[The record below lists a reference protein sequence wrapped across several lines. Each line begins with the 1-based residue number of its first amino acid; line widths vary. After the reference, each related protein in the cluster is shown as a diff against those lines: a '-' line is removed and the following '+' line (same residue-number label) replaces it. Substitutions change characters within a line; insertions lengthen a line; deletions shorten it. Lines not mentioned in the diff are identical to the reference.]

1 MKRLLGVLL
10 LFFPLTVQ
18 AQSHPDPD
26 YERVLVPV
34 FFFGGGSGAAWW
46 SNFDMV
52 NNGPS
57 FELATAVLQG
67 NPACPDFCGCD
78 AKKTVEQDKA
88 ENICQAFEDN
98 AGIILYVPRT
108 VDRNEVHAY
117 ARVYDTSH
125 ASQRAGSQIP
135 VLWEDDLLEGV
146 MMLLDVRIAGGYRA
160 TIRLFD
166 AFQWNSTYT
175 LRFYDMAKLRTGVKE
190 LVLETRVDTVHEN
203 APGRF
208 PARPSFGVIG
218 NVLAQY
224 PQLAGHESVAVEIIP
239 HEPIISPPAYS
250 KRHYA
255 LASITN
261 DTTQEVTVVSP
272 R

>member
-1 MKRLLGVLL
+1 MKRLLILL
-10 LFFPLTVQ
+10 LLLLPLTAE
-18 AQSHPDPD
+18 AQYFPDAE

-46 SNFDMV
+46 SNFDLV
-52 NNGPS
+52 NIGPS

-67 NPACPDFCGCD
+67 TPACPDFCGCD
-78 AKKTVEQDKA
+78 AKKVVEQNKA

-98 AGIILYVPRT
+98 SGIILYVPRS
-108 VDRNEVHAY
+108 VNRDEVFTY
-117 ARVYDTSH
+117 ARVYDRSR
-125 ASQRAGSQIP
+125 AAERAGSQIP
-135 VLWEDDLLEGV
+135 VVWERDLLEGT
-146 MMLLDVRIAGGYRA
+146 MMLLDVKIAGGYRA

-166 AFQWNSTYT
+166 ALQWDTTYT
-175 LRFYDMAKLRTGVKE
+175 LRFYDMAKLRTGNNE
-190 LVLETRVDTVHEN
+190 IIFQTQVHSFDEN

-224 PQLAGHESVAVEIIP
+224 PQLAGYDSVAIEILP
-239 HEPIISPPAYS
+239 HEPLISPPAPT

-261 DTTQEVTVVSP
+261 NTTQEVTIVSP